1 MCMMRRD
8 GAHSRAMAAPTV
20 SGPSPVSRPCA
31 CTWATR
37 AVCSSRSTTGR
48 SRSGRN
54 SCPATWRASKR
65 GPTVFCGAILM
76 PQRRP
81 LQRRLVRRRRP
92 ASRRKAQTLP
102 ACNRA
107 TRAQTADRSGFLSKI
122 IEPLRGVHDVL
133 PAQIAA
139 WQHLERVTRENF
151 RAYGYEEFRVPVIEQ
166 TQLFKRS
173 IGDFTDIIEK
183 EMFSFVDQGEDH
195 ITLRP
200 EATAGIV
207 RAVISNGMLR
217 EGRLRVWCMGPMFRR
232 ERPQAGRYRQFHQID
247 AEAFGFEGPDADAE
261 IILLSA
267 RLLRRLGL
275 TRTKL
280 LVNSLG
286 TPASRAAYR
295 DELTAYFGAHEAA
308 LDEDSKRR
316 LRGNPLRILDSK
328 NPDMQRLIAEAPLL
342 LDSLDA
348 EARTHFESLCAQL
361 RRAGIEYHVEPHL
374 VRGLDY
380 YTRTVFEWT
389 TDALG
394 SQSTICAGGRYDGL
408 VAQLGGPGAPGIG
421 WAMGQERIVMLLE
434 KQGLGR
440 QRDRPHVYLVLAGE
454 QTEIAGFKL
463 AEQLRDAW
471 PDLALQV
478 NLGGGSFKTQLKRA
492 DKSGAQFAILLGE
505 DETARGVVAVKALRQ
520 ESAQEECPVGQISER
535 LGVLLGLKGG

>member
-1 MCMMRRD
+1 M
-8 GAHSRAMAAPTV
+8 
-20 SGPSPVSRPCA
+20 
-31 CTWATR
+31 
-37 AVCSSRSTTGR
+37 
-48 SRSGRN
+48 
-54 SCPATWRASKR
+54 
-65 GPTVFCGAILM
+65 
-76 PQRRP
+76 
-81 LQRRLVRRRRP
+81 
-92 ASRRKAQTLP
+92 
-102 ACNRA
+102 
-107 TRAQTADRSGFLSKI
+107 
-122 IEPLRGVHDVL
+122 HDVL

-139 WQHLERVTRENF
+139 WQHLERITREVF
-151 RAYGYEEFRVPVIEQ
+151 AGYGYEEFRVPVIEQ

-173 IGDFTDIIEK
+173 IGDFTDIVEK

-247 AEAFGFEGPDADAE
+247 AEAFGFEGPDVDAE
-261 IILLSA
+261 MILLSA

-286 TPASRAAYR
+286 TPASRAPYR
-295 DELTAYFGAHEAA
+295 DELAAYFGGHEAA

-316 LRGNPLRILDSK
+316 LKGNPLRILDSK
-328 NPDMQRLIAEAPLL
+328 NPDMQRIVAGAPLL

-348 EARTHFESLCAQL
+348 ESRAHFESLCAHL
-361 RRAGIEYHVEPHL
+361 RSVGIEYDIEPHL

-389 TDALG
+389 TDLLG
-394 SQSTICAGGRYDGL
+394 SQSTVCAGGRYDGL
-408 VAQLGGPGAPGIG
+408 VAQLGGPATPGIG

-434 KQGLGR
+434 KQGLGLH
-440 QRDRPHVYLVLAGE
+440 RDRPQVYLVLAGE
-454 QTEIAGFKL
+454 RTEIAGFKL

-471 PDLALQV
+471 PNLALQV
-478 NLGGGSFKTQLKRA
+478 NLGDGSFKTQFKRA
-492 DKSGAQFAILLGE
+492 DKSGAQFAIVLGD
-505 DETARGVVAVKALRQ
+505 DEAARGVVAVKALRQ
-520 ESAQEECPVGQISER
+520 DMAQEECPTAQISER